1 MAAEKSIIR
10 TLKQMLNNDAIMY
23 YILWKYAPDAIPEE
37 DNIKTYSDL
46 CNKYK
51 ALQGRT
57 EQSVEKSLYK
67 EEVQAAIKVLLK
79 RLDGKRDIELLN
91 KYYDLAMGGDVQA
104 LKAYIDYEILYSRV
118 QHYSLVGFLWSMRK
132 LSPFPTRRI
141 KKASHRKCDLRICV
155 CAYVRIYVISVC
167 FFA

>member
-91 KYYDLAMGGDVQA
+91 KYYDLAMSGDVQA
-104 LKAYIDYEILYSRV
+104 LKAYMEFKTKFFKDSEDGELKAILNGASTSVDYSDTED
-118 QHYSLVGFLWSMRK
+118 FKME
-132 LSPFPTRRI
+132 F
-141 KKASHRKCDLRICV
+141 
-155 CAYVRIYVISVC
+155 
-167 FFA
+167 

>member
-37 DNIKTYSDL
+37 DNIKTYADL

-51 ALQGRT
+51 ALKGRA

-67 EEVQAAIKVLLK
+67 EEVQSAIKLLLK

-91 KYYDLAMGGDVQA
+91 KYYDLAMSGDVQA
-104 LKAYIDYEILYSRV
+104 LKAYME
-118 QHYSLVGFLWSMRK
+118 FRK
-132 LSPFPTRRI
+132 NI
-141 KKASHRKCDLRICV
+141 
-155 CAYVRIYVISVC
+155 
-167 FFA
+167 